1 MYIHIG
7 NNRIINDKRIVGI
20 FDLDTTGVSDVTRKF
35 LRQAEDDGRIALCD
49 DELPKS
55 AVLCDDGG
63 VFLTRISSKVLAK
76 RKTLM

>member
-20 FDLDTTGVSDVTRKF
+20 FDLDTTGVSETTRRF
-35 LRQAEDDGRIALCD
+35 LKAAESEGRIALCD

-55 AVLCDDGG
+55 MVLTDDDG
-63 VFLTRISSKVLAK
+63 VFLTRISSRVIAK
-76 RKTLM
+76 R

>member
-7 NNRIINDKRIVGI
+7 SNRIINDKHIIGI

-35 LRQAEDDGRIALCD
+35 LRRAEDDGRIAICD

-55 AVLCDDGG
+55 AVLCDDDS
-63 VFLTRISSKVLAK
+63 VFLTRISSRVLAK
-76 RKTLM
+76 RKII